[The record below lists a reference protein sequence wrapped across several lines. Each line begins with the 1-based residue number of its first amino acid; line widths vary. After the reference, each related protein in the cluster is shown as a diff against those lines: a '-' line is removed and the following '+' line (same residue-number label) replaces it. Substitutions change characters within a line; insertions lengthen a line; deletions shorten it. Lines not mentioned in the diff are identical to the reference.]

1 MRKVLMVMMVFLASG
16 VQAEQGD
23 FNPYAKSYVSRM
35 QAAQA
40 PQEPPRLFAG
50 QDRVEDYYRLLED
63 GYDMLGYSSFETGG
77 VPPEEALQQAA
88 NVGAALVLVYS
99 AGVDHVSNRGKPN
112 TSASQ
117 GEDGTIYQ
125 YFATY
130 WTKLPPALLGI
141 HVQRD
146 RPDDEDALLEV
157 MAVIKGSPA
166 AAAGLQRGDL
176 IRQLGEV
183 TLRKPE
189 ALSRAAQ
196 QYAGQTVEIVG
207 SRAGTEFTK
216 TVTLNRR

>member
-16 VQAEQGD
+16 VQAEQGE

-88 NVGAALVLVYS
+88 NVGAALVLVYN
-99 AGVDHVSNRGKPN
+99 AGVDHVANRGQSN
-112 TSASQ
+112 TSGSQ
-117 GEDGTIYQ
+117 VADGTIYQ

-141 HVQRD
+141 HVQRE
-146 RPDDEDALLEV
+146 RPDEDALLEV

-183 TLRKPE
+183 ALHQPE
-189 ALSRAAQ
+189 SLSQAAR

>member
-16 VQAEQGD
+16 VQAEQGE

-88 NVGAALVLVYS
+88 NVGAALVLVYH
-99 AGVDHVSNRGKPN
+99 AGVDHVANRGQSN
-112 TSASQ
+112 TSGSQ
-117 GEDGTIYQ
+117 VADGTIYQ

-141 HVQRD
+141 HVQRE
-146 RPDDEDALLEV
+146 RPDEDALLEV

-196 QYAGQTVEIVG
+196 RYAGQTVEIVG

-216 TVTLNRR
+216 SVTLNRR